1 MVREETFAR
10 ENPAMGFTLG
20 AYVSRYLA
28 DKAALAEHRR
38 RLDAALSDAQD
49 NLADAFRAL
58 KVVEISQEN
67 RDRREREERDQKE
80 QKTLDEI
87 GLTLHRRRK
96 LRE

>member
-1 MVREETFAR
+1 
-10 ENPAMGFTLG
+10 
-20 AYVSRYLA
+20 
-28 DKAALAEHRR
+28 
-38 RLDAALSDAQD
+38 
-49 NLADAFRAL
+49 
-58 KVVEISQEN
+58 VEISQEN